1 MEFAKLAE
9 KQVYERVMDCTSRLR
24 RGEVPH
30 PVVIDVLLQHGI
42 DISRAVFPCFGELD
56 ENLYNG
62 TVVSQNRRVLEFVI
76 DAAAPDESTV
86 DDVTDQLGPKDPR
99 HPKSDIKDVIT
110 MSLFCFDNHPPIS
123 KD

>member
-9 KQVYERVMDCTSRLR
+9 KQVYDRVQDCTSRLR
-24 RGEVPH
+24 RGEVPD
-30 PVVIDVLLQHGI
+30 PLILDVLRQHGV
-42 DISRAVFPCFGELD
+42 DIGRSVFPCFGALD
-56 ENLYNG
+56 DNLFNG

-76 DAAAPDESTV
+76 DVATPGESTV

-110 MSLFCFDNHPPIS
+110 MSLVCFD
-123 KD
+123 KEL